1 MQTKIY
7 REQHGRLRQ
16 ILREMAAMDG
26 SGSDDLDIRRALG
39 RLTGTV
45 KIHLAGEDEGLYPRL
60 LAHPDA
66 AVRAKAREFQESMGG
81 LAAAYVAFAEKWTNA
96 ALMRDDRAGFFRE
109 LDGIIDA
116 LTKRMDLEDRE
127 LYAMADRELA
137 QSA

>member
-16 ILREMAAMDG
+16 IVRELAAMES
-26 SGSDDLDIRRALG
+26 SGADDLEIRRTLG

-66 AVRAKAREFQESMGG
+66 GVRTKAREFQDSMGG
-81 LAAAYVAFAEKWTNA
+81 LATAYIAFSEKWMSGSR
-96 ALMRDDRAGFFRE
+96 LRDERKAFFGELAGVA
-109 LDGIIDA
+109 DA
-116 LTKRMDLEDRE
+116 LGKRMDLEDRE
-127 LYAMADRELA
+127 LYALADRELVA
-137 QSA
+137 TS